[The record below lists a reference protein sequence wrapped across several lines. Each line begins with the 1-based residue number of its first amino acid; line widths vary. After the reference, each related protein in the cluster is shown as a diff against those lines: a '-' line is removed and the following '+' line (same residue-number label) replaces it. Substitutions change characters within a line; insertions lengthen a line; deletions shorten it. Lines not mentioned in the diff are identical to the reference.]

1 MGDTAAAAAAIPA
14 LDAACS
20 AAPTGTLK
28 TRD

>member
-1 MGDTAAAAAAIPA
+1 MGDTAAAAAIPA